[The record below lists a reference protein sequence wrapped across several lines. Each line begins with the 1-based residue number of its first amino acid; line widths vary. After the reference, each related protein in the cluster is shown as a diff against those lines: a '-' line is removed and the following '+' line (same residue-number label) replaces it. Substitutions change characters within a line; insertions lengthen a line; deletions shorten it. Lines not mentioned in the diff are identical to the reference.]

1 MMRLLAWAFV
11 LVLLTPQSLFAAS
24 VTKQLIHVD
33 GVAKDV
39 GVVND
44 GDNLAF
50 FQAVVPNSPGFV
62 TEADGKWFFA
72 TSDGTAPP
80 NTTAVGM

>member
-1 MMRLLAWAFV
+1 MMRLLAWF
-11 LVLLTPQSLFAAS
+11 LVVGLCTVQNVYAAS

-44 GDNLAF
+44 ADNLVF
-50 FQAVVPNSPGFV
+50 FQAVVP
-62 TEADGKWFFA
+62 
-72 TSDGTAPP
+72 
-80 NTTAVGM
+80 